1 MCCNGEYKKV
11 NKIWRVPKNGACHK
25 KGGFER
31 KNVQKKKNL
40 KMLFFPNFEKILLHL
55 IYYKNLNLG
64 HDKMIFC
71 LSVTHTSIFNT
82 LSQAFFY

>member
-1 MCCNGEYKKV
+1 MGLAIKRGV
-11 NKIWRVPKNGACHK
+11 L
-25 KGGFER
+25 KGKMF
-31 KNVQKKKNL
+31 KKKIL
-40 KMLFFPNFEKILLHL
+40 KCYFFPNFEKILLHL